1 MFIKMK
7 NTIDNLYNEQEWK
20 NNTIDKSFKGILKSK
35 EDAIFKLIYDKDG
48 SLYYSVP
55 FLFPEEDKLFI
66 CISSQIGCPEKCS
79 FCATWDKGFKQN
91 LSKDDIKQ
99 QIMTS
104 IEKTEDFWNKETISL
119 RFEWMWE
126 ATYNLENILN
136 CLDEIKTELLHK
148 FKNIE
153 VSIST
158 IWNNTR
164 WLLQF
169 IERIKALRNIG
180 IIIKIQISIH
190 ALFDD
195 DIINWKEINDEVF
208 KNKISGIYELSN
220 NIWIKPIVN
229 FLLLNYPNWKTNYDN
244 DILKRITENLDGK
257 WIKIRLTQY
266 SETHKWFSSPDIQK
280 YEEVKNILE
289 AKWFIV
295 SIWKILWKD
304 IDAWCWMLDYRE
316 NSSSEEIG
324 SIFQNKEVAN
334 IIFPKIEENIDHY
347 EKRYPEPQKETIQEF
362 KNKTEY
368 LDFIEDKFSECF
380 SKKWY
385 IEEKPVNI
393 TSQIDKTVDFV
404 GSKISTLKKYIAKE
418 DFGDIGRYLIQN
430 SMKLKSLKD
439 LKTNIPQIFGC
450 YYKCM
455 GVLTKPE
462 LERVVNDT
470 FEYFTSP
477 EYLNIPFEDICIK
490 INSNDKD
497 LMSAIAGIDSRIIR
511 EIDKSS
517 IEHYTHTYGME
528 NKNITWR
535 DFNIGIRKKWTNEYF
550 SCATF
555 VIMENKHKKIAVDMG
570 ISNWSLSMC
579 KFGTNSTIASSRMAD
594 IIDVDTIEQEKF
606 ADALIAVSILLKEN
620 ITSHPKKNFRQKFRK
635 YLDALN
641 YWNEKFQYTNNE
653 LINIIIK
660 YLNAEYNNN
669 FDENKENYS
678 KILALYKNK

>member
-1 MFIKMK
+1 MK
-7 NTIDNLYNEQEWK
+7 NIIDNSDNEQELR
-20 NNTIDKSFKGILKSK
+20 NNTINKSLKGILKSK

-48 SLYYSVP
+48 SLYYSIP
-55 FLFPEEDKLFI
+55 FLLPEEDKLFI

-79 FCATWDKGFKQN
+79 FCATWDKRFKQN
-91 LSKDDIKQ
+91 LSKDDIKN

-104 IEKTEDFWNKETISL
+104 IEKAEEFWKKDTISL
-119 RFEWMWE
+119 RFEGMWE

-136 CLDEIKTELLHK
+136 WVYEIKTKLLHK

-158 IWNNTR
+158 AWNNSG

-169 IERIKALRNIG
+169 IDKIKTLKDMG
-180 IIIKIQISIH
+180 MIIKIQISIH
-190 ALFDD
+190 AIFDD
-195 DIINWKEINDEVF
+195 NIINWKEINDELF
-208 KNKISGIYELSN
+208 KNKIWDIYELSN
-220 NIWIKPIVN
+220 SIWIKPRIN
-229 FLLLNYPNWKTNYDN
+229 FLLLNYPNWKNNYNN
-244 DILKRITENLDGK
+244 DILKKITENLDGK
-257 WIKIRLTQY
+257 NIKIRLTKY

-295 SIWKILWKD
+295 SIWNILWKD
-304 IDAWCWMLDYRE
+304 IDAWCWMLDYKNNN
-316 NSSSEEIG
+316 NSGKIE
-324 SIFQNKEVAN
+324 SIFQNKKLID
-334 IIFPKIEENIDHY
+334 IICPNTEKSIDYY
-347 EKRYPEPQKETIQEF
+347 EKWYLKHGKESIQKL
-362 KNKTEY
+362 NDKTKY
-368 LDFIEDKFSECF
+368 LDFVENKFSECF

-404 GSKISTLKKYIAKE
+404 GSKISALKKYIIKE
-418 DFGDIGRYLIQN
+418 DFGEIGRYLIQN
-430 SMKLKSLKD
+430 SMKLKSLKT

-455 GVLTKPE
+455 GVLAKPE
-462 LERVVNDT
+462 LERVINDT
-470 FEYFTSP
+470 FEYFTSS

-511 EIDKSS
+511 EIDKSN
-517 IEHYTHTYGME
+517 IEHYIHKYGME
-528 NKNITWR
+528 NENITWR
-535 DFNIGIRKKWTNEYF
+535 DFNIGIRRKWTNDYF

-555 VIMENKHKKIAVDMG
+555 VIMENKHKKIAIDMG

-579 KFGTNSTIASSRMAD
+579 KFGTNSTIPSSRMAD
-594 IIDVDTIEQEKF
+594 IINIDTIEKEKF

-620 ITSHPKKNFRQKFRK
+620 ITKHPKKNFRQKFRM

-641 YWNEKFQYTNNE
+641 YWNKKFQYTNDE
-653 LINIIIK
+653 LTNIMIK
-660 YLNAEYNNN
+660 YLNAEYNYN

-678 KILALYKNK
+678 KIFALYEK

>member
-1 MFIKMK
+1 MK
-7 NTIDNLYNEQEWK
+7 NTIDNLDNGQESE
-20 NNTIDKSFKGILKSK
+20 NDTIDKSLKCILKSK

-48 SLYYSVP
+48 LLYYSVP
-55 FLFPEEDKLFI
+55 FLYPEEDKLFI

-91 LSKDDIKQ
+91 LSKDDIKN
-99 QIMTS
+99 QIMKS
-104 IEKTEDFWNKETISL
+104 IEKTEDFWKKETISL

-136 CLDEIKTELLHK
+136 WLDEIKAELLHK

-158 IWNNTR
+158 AWNNIR

-169 IERIKALRNIG
+169 VERIKILKNMG

-190 ALFDD
+190 TLFDG
-195 DIINWKEINDEVF
+195 DIINWKEINDELF
-208 KNKISGIYELSN
+208 KNKIWDIYELSDS
-220 NIWIKPIVN
+220 IGIKPRVN

-244 DILKRITENLDGK
+244 DILKKITENLDKKGT
-257 WIKIRLTQY
+257 KIRLTQY

-280 YEEVKNILE
+280 YEEVKKTLE
-289 AKWFIV
+289 SKWFIV
-295 SIWKILWKD
+295 SIWHILWKD
-304 IDAWCWMLDYRE
+304 IDAWCWMLDYRD
-316 NSSSEEIG
+316 NSSTEEIE
-324 SIFQNKEVAN
+324 SVFQNKELT
-334 IIFPKIEENIDHY
+334 DY
-347 EKRYPEPQKETIQEF
+347 EKWYPEPKKETIQER

-368 LDFIEDKFSECF
+368 LDFVEDKFSKCF

-404 GSKISTLKKYIAKE
+404 GSKISALKKYIIKE
-418 DFGDIGRYLIQN
+418 DFGEIGRYLIQN
-430 SMKLKSLKD
+430 SMKLKSLKF
-439 LKTNIPQIFGC
+439 LKTDIPQKFWC

-455 GVLTKPE
+455 GVLAKPE

-470 FEYFTSP
+470 FEYLTSS

-490 INSNDKD
+490 INSNDED

-517 IEHYTHTYGME
+517 IEHYTHKYGME
-528 NKNITWR
+528 NDNITWR
-535 DFNIGIRKKWTNEYF
+535 DFNIGIRKKWTDDYF

-555 VIMENKHKKIAVDMG
+555 VIMEDEHKKIAIDMW

-579 KFGTNSTIASSRMAD
+579 KFGTSSSISSSRMAD
-594 IIDVDTIEQEKF
+594 IININTIEQEKF
-606 ADALIAVSILLKEN
+606 ADALIAVSTLLKEN
-620 ITSHPKKNFRQKFRK
+620 ITNHHKKTFRQKFRL
-635 YLDALN
+635 YLDAL
-641 YWNEKFQYTNNE
+641 YFWNEKFQYTNDE
-653 LINIIIK
+653 LTNIIIK
-660 YLNAEYNNN
+660 YLNAEYNDN
-669 FDENKENYS
+669 FDENRENYS
-678 KILALYKNK
+678 KILALYKK